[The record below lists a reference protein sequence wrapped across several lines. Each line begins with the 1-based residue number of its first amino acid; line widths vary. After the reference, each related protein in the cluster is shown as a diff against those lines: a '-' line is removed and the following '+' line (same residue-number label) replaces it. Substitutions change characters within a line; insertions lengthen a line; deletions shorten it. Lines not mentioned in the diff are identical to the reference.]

1 MLNNS
6 KQLKTMNEQHDIYK
20 IIKQTL
26 DNAQPGI
33 NLTNDNVRHDI
44 ALELTTR
51 VNQHVNRLIEDIVIP
66 AGSFG
71 HNIK

>member
-1 MLNNS
+1 
-6 KQLKTMNEQHDIYK
+6 MNEQHDIYK

-26 DNAQPGI
+26 DEI
-33 NLTNDNVRHDI
+33 RSDTNMMSESVRHDV
-44 ALELTTR
+44 ALELTAR
-51 VNQHVNRLIEDIVIP
+51 VNQHVNRFIEDIVIP

>member
-1 MLNNS
+1 
-6 KQLKTMNEQHDIYK
+6 MNEQHDIYK

-26 DNAQPGI
+26 DEIRPDT
-33 NLTNDNVRHDI
+33 NLGSEAVRHDV